1 MKDQNEKQYI
11 FEMSRLDYEGQGKL
25 EGKCFPSE
33 KYFYSFD
40 PDTDKMRI
48 CVPESDRKKVM
59 MRMKKFK
66 VKRFLVDCILP
77 ENEDEKDLEDA
88 PEWSTSDSH
97 TLHL

>member
-66 VKRFLVDCILP
+66 VKRFLVDCIFYLFCVLTTFLWL
-77 ENEDEKDLEDA
+77 NKDCL
-88 PEWSTSDSH
+88 SF
-97 TLHL
+97 LV